1 MSVSYH
7 GRRVSEEVLDLAL
20 VAVGRV
26 LLAHGVLESQAT
38 RERLHRAR
46 GGVAVPESG
55 PLKACGVESA
65 PEAQEVEQLWR
76 HVEDAQRSQRL
87 GRVGRGGG
95 RGRAAG
101 ACPAL

>member
-7 GRRVSEEVLDLAL
+7 GRRVPEEVLDLAL
-20 VAVGRV
+20 VAVGGV
-26 LLAHGVLESQAT
+26 LLAHGILQSQPT

-55 PLKACGVESA
+55 PLEACGVESA

-76 HVEDAQRSQRL
+76 HVEDTQRSQRL
-87 GRVGRGGG
+87 GRVARED
-95 RGRAAG
+95 RRERHAA
-101 ACPAL
+101 L